1 MNFFSSF
8 NRQEKT
14 QYEYTKEIL
23 GNKLFS
29 VSYKDTFLVN
39 ANDLVKCELKP
50 YWGQR
55 VSDEIHINTIAN
67 GIGISNVLFHPIIL
81 ANIIPKQE
89 YYILD
94 GQHRYA
100 SLMRLSETQRT
111 KIKIQVDVLNFEMD
125 DDKWILKQYEWVN
138 TSKGI
143 SKVDLDKEQEIAN
156 LVNELSIYFGYV
168 SGGYKKI
175 DEYAPLKNKQNS
187 KVIKS
192 ELKKELFKRMNK
204 LGENPKQKII
214 EYNEECCET
223 YDVKFGGFRIGK
235 NVREDCINRKFWLGI
250 NFPQWLDEVFQ

>member
-23 GNKLFS
+23 GNKLFA

-39 ANDLVKCELKP
+39 ANDLVKCDLKP

-67 GIGISNVLFHPIIL
+67 GIGMSNVLFNPIIL

-89 YYILD
+89 YSILD

-100 SLMRLSETQRT
+100 ALMRLSETQRT

-143 SKVDLDKEQEIAN
+143 SKVD
-156 LVNELSIYFGYV
+156 
-168 SGGYKKI
+168 
-175 DEYAPLKNKQNS
+175 
-187 KVIKS
+187 
-192 ELKKELFKRMNK
+192 
-204 LGENPKQKII
+204 
-214 EYNEECCET
+214 
-223 YDVKFGGFRIGK
+223 
-235 NVREDCINRKFWLGI
+235 
-250 NFPQWLDEVFQ
+250 